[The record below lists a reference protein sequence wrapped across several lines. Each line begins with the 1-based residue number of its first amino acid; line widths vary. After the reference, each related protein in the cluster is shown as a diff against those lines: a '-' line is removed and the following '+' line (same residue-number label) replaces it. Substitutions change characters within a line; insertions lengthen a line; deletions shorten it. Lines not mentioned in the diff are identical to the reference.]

1 MPAAPEDGTVTD
13 FRAVFDVDVTF
24 RNGGG
29 LQAQGFRLDLA
40 AERVTEDELAR
51 LFVAHLGLL
60 MVDEVRVS
68 ALRVVA
74 EPHRGGRATTAS
86 TASTTAAAP
95 AGRRLVE
102 LNHVI
107 EAGMTTYPG
116 LPGPE
121 LTAHLTRAASRASY
135 APGVEFEIGRI
146 TMVGNTGTYVD
157 SPFHRYAD
165 GTDLAGLPLESVADL
180 PAIVVRLTGDSGHTG
195 PGGGR
200 GIGAAALA
208 GYDPADLAGAAVLLH
223 TGWDRHW
230 RTEAYG
236 DPAPY
241 LAESGARLL
250 VDAGVRLVGIDSV
263 NIDDTHAGGHRQAHS
278 ILLAADVTVLE
289 HLTGLDALP
298 PTGARLHAAPPRV
311 RDFTTFPVRAYA
323 VLP

>member
-1 MPAAPEDGTVTD
+1 MEGTSLPLKAGDPEDDTVTD
-13 FRAVFDVDVTF
+13 FRAVFDADVTF

-29 LQAQGFRLDLA
+29 LQAQEFRLDLP
-40 AERVTEDELAR
+40 AERVTEDELAN

-60 MVDEVRVS
+60 MVDRVRIS
-68 ALRVVA
+68 GLRVVA
-74 EPHRGGRATTAS
+74 EPHRGGRATPAATP
-86 TASTTAAAP
+86 AAAQ

-102 LNHVI
+102 LNHEI

-135 APGVEFEIGRI
+135 AAGVEFEIGRI
-146 TMVGNTGTYVD
+146 SMVGNTGTYVD

-165 GTDLAGLPLESVADL
+165 GADLAGLPLESVADL
-180 PAIVVRLTGDSGHTG
+180 PAIVVRLA
-195 PGGGR
+195 GGGDR
-200 GIGAAALA
+200 GIGATALA

-241 LAESGARLL
+241 LAESGAKLL

-263 NIDDTHAGGHRQAHS
+263 NIDDTHAGGERPAHS
-278 ILLAADVTVLE
+278 ILLAAGVTVLE
-289 HLTGLDALP
+289 HLTGLAALP
-298 PTGARLHAAPPRV
+298 PAGARLHAAPPRV
-311 RDFTTFPVRAYA
+311 RGFTTFPVRAYA

>member
-1 MPAAPEDGTVTD
+1 MTD
-13 FRAVFDVDVTF
+13 YRAVFDADVTF

-29 LQAQGFRLDLA
+29 LQTQGFRLDLP
-40 AERVTEDELAR
+40 AERVTEDELAG

-60 MVDEVRVS
+60 MVDEVRIG

-74 EPHRGGRATTAS
+74 EPHRGGRATPAD
-86 TASTTAAAP
+86 AP

-102 LNHVI
+102 LNHEI

-121 LTAHLTRAASRASY
+121 LGAHLTRAASRASY

-165 GTDLAGLPLESVADL
+165 GADLAGVPLAAVADL
-180 PAIVVRLTGDSGHTG
+180 PATVVRLTGGGDAGDAG

-230 RTEAYG
+230 RTDAYG

-263 NIDDTHAGGHRQAHS
+263 NIDDTHAGGERPAHS
-278 ILLAADVTVLE
+278 ILLAAGVAVLE

-311 RDFTTFPVRAYA
+311 RGFTTFPVRAYA